1 MQNLQHPYEEIFGEI
16 KILLAELSNS
26 NSYENL
32 LTKENQL
39 NQLYQKFSF
48 LKISNEFGLL
58 SIKNESIEEAENQE
72 TNLDSNLISVEDF
85 DNQSKVAEIIVAET
99 EIHDIF
105 DDVPEVEEVYSF
117 KEIDEREHSQENV
130 VSEVSDFAEIESN
143 ENEIDEEFQPGKNQL
158 SENEYVEEVSSFSE
172 IDPQENELVE
182 EVSNFAELDSDENI
196 IEEEILSQENQ
207 VLENEPVSEVPS
219 FTEIDSQVHSEE
231 NRVQDENES
240 AENEFV
246 AEIEENLLQDSSQ
259 KLEPMQDSQFSFAM
273 DREEI
278 QGPKEDDYEA
288 RLAEKE
294 AKLKELEEKRRQI
307 VEFSRENATAHEKP
321 KEQYQAQQE
330 DPQDKKFKLANIKG
344 LKIAKSLFDDDHL
357 EDLEHHQPKQDSGSL
372 LKNNV
377 PTDYMEAPKPK
388 PEFKLDLNDRIAFS
402 QHLFDGSQSELNQ
415 VVTALNSFTSLDK
428 AQEFLSD
435 IYYERDWKK
444 VDSYAQRLW
453 TLVENRFL

>member
-26 NSYENL
+26 DSYENL

-48 LKISNEFGLL
+48 LKISNEFGF
-58 SIKNESIEEAENQE
+58 SPTTNESLEVTENQE
-72 TNLDSNLISVEDF
+72 TNLDSNLNSVEEFEDE
-85 DNQSKVAEIIVAET
+85 NKVAEIIVAET
-99 EIHDIF
+99 EVHDIF
-105 DDVPEVEEVYSF
+105 DDVPEVEEVHSF
-117 KEIDEREHSQENV
+117 KEIDEQEHSQANV
-130 VSEVSDFAEIESN
+130 VEEVSNFAKIESQ
-143 ENEIDEEFQPGKNQL
+143 ENEVEEEFQ
-158 SENEYVEEVSSFSE
+158 SEEISVLEDESVEEVSSFSE
-172 IDPQENELVE
+172 IDSKENELVE
-182 EVSNFAELDSDENI
+182 EVSNFAEIDSEEEK
-196 IEEEILSQENQ
+196 IEEEIHSENSQF
-207 VLENEPVSEVPS
+207 VENESVSN
-219 FTEIDSQVHSEE
+219 FDEINSEE
-231 NRVQDENES
+231 NKVEEQVE
-240 AENEFV
+240 ENEFV
-246 AEIEENLLQDSSQ
+246 SEIEENLLQDSSQ

-273 DREEI
+273 NKEEI
-278 QGPKEDDYEA
+278 QAPKEENYEE

-294 AKLKELEEKRRQI
+294 AKLKELEENRRKI
-307 VEFSRENATAHEKP
+307 VELSKNAVPQEKP
-321 KEQYQAQQE
+321 RQDYETQDE
-330 DPQDKKFKLANIKG
+330 HPDKKFRLANIKG
-344 LKIAKSLFDDDHL
+344 LKVAKSLFDDDHL
-357 EDLEHHQPKQDSGSL
+357 EDMEQHQPKQESGSL

-415 VVTALNSFTSLDK
+415 VVTVLNSFTSLDK

>member
-26 NSYENL
+26 DSFENL

-39 NQLYQKFSF
+39 NQIYQKFSF
-48 LKISNEFGLL
+48 LKISNEFGF
-58 SIKNESIEEAENQE
+58 SSTINEALEVTENQE
-72 TNLDSNLISVEDF
+72 TNLDSNLISVEEF
-85 DNQSKVAEIIVAET
+85 ENENKVAEIIVAET
-99 EIHDIF
+99 EVHDIF
-105 DDVPEVEEVYSF
+105 DDVPEVEEVHSF
-117 KEIDEREHSQENV
+117 KEIDEQEHSQEDV
-130 VSEVSDFAEIESN
+130 VEEVSNFAEIES
-143 ENEIDEEFQPGKNQL
+143 EQTQVEEDE
-158 SENEYVEEVSSFSE
+158 SVEEVSSFSE
-172 IDPQENELVE
+172 IDSE
-182 EVSNFAELDSDENI
+182 EKQIA
-196 IEEEILSQENQ
+196 EEIHVEENQ
-207 VLENEPVSEVPS
+207 VLENEPVNEVS
-219 FTEIDSQVHSEE
+219 SLAEIDSEENQVEEKIESEE
-231 NRVQDENES
+231 ND
-240 AENEFV
+240 FV
-246 AEIEENLLQDSSQ
+246 SEIEENLLQDSSQ

-273 DREEI
+273 NREEV
-278 QGPKEDDYEA
+278 QAPKEDDYEA

-294 AKLKELEEKRRQI
+294 AKLKELEENRRKI
-307 VEFSRENATAHEKP
+307 VEFSKENTQP
-321 KEQYQAQQE
+321 KEKSEQVYE
-330 DPQDKKFKLANIKG
+330 SSNDEEHHDKKFKLANIKG

-357 EDLEHHQPKQDSGSL
+357 EEVEQHQSKKDSGSL

-415 VVTALNSFTSLDK
+415 VVGVLNSFTSLDK

>member
-26 NSYENL
+26 DSYENL

-48 LKISNEFGLL
+48 LKISNEF
-58 SIKNESIEEAENQE
+58 SFSSTTNEALEVTENQE
-72 TNLDSNLISVEDF
+72 TNLDSDLISVEEFEDE
-85 DNQSKVAEIIVAET
+85 NKVAEIIVAET
-99 EIHDIF
+99 EVHDIF
-105 DDVPEVEEVYSF
+105 DDVPEVEEVHSF
-117 KEIDEREHSQENV
+117 KEIDEQEHSQENV
-130 VSEVSDFAEIESN
+130 VEKVSNFAEIESK
-143 ENEIDEEFQPGKNQL
+143 ENEVEEEFQ
-158 SENEYVEEVSSFSE
+158 SEEISVLEDESVEEVSSFSE
-172 IDPQENELVE
+172 IDSEENELVE
-182 EVSNFAELDSDENI
+182 EISNFAEIDVEEEQ
-196 IEEEILSQENQ
+196 IEEEIQAEDSQI
-207 VLENEPVSEVPS
+207 VENESVESVSD
-219 FTEIDSQVHSEE
+219 FNEIDSEGNKVEE
-231 NRVQDENES
+231 Q
-240 AENEFV
+240 
-246 AEIEENLLQDSSQ
+246 IEENLLQDSSQ

-273 DREEI
+273 NREEI
-278 QGPKEDDYEA
+278 QAPKKDDYQE

-294 AKLKELEEKRRQI
+294 AKLKELEENRRKI
-307 VEFSRENATAHEKP
+307 VELSKNAVSQEKP
-321 KEQYQAQQE
+321 RQDYETQDE
-330 DPQDKKFKLANIKG
+330 HPDKKFKLANIKG
-344 LKIAKSLFDDDHL
+344 LKVAKSLFDDDHL
-357 EDLEHHQPKQDSGSL
+357 EDMEQHQPKQESGSL

-415 VVTALNSFTSLDK
+415 VVTVLNSFTSLDK